1 MIFFF
6 VLMIIFLCFIYF
18 EVCDF
23 FFYLIDDFVDFVI
36 QQQWFGDYEVID
48 GVFFLVFDVRVI
60 DFYLLDG
67 NLNFCGL
74 KFIYIQIDKYFI
86 VSIKQ
91 NFVRMFVFYFYILDQ
106 LIDLFI
112 FNFCDYVIELFFGFG
127 FLIGE
132 FILNEV
138 YNVDDFKFKMYFNSY
153 I

>member
-74 KFIYIQIDKYFI
+74 KFIYFQIDKYKIEFCEN
-86 VSIKQ
+86 VC
-91 NFVRMFVFYFYILDQ
+91 FLFLYIRL
-106 LIDLFI
+106 
-112 FNFCDYVIELFFGFG
+112 
-127 FLIGE
+127 
-132 FILNEV
+132 
-138 YNVDDFKFKMYFNSY
+138 VD
-153 I
+153 